1 MQGLERGALSATGV
15 MSDDELSGLDE
26 PVVRYFRAAIAPGT
40 PLATGARLR
49 ISGRIRVGRWLPFAS
64 TETLAPLTGFHWAA
78 RVAGGVMSG
87 GDYYAAGVA
96 HVDWRLLGV
105 IGLVRASGADVARSA
120 AARAGGE
127 GLWVPTA
134 LLPRFGV
141 RWTAESNSVLRASF
155 AVDDTPLDIRYELD
169 EHARVRSVRFAR
181 WGDPDRSGEF
191 GWHVAGGEIAAYR
204 TFGGLTIPSEGRF
217 GWHYGTPRWP
227 AGEFFRY
234 QITDLQPFVAA
245 DVAAGAAILPR

>member
-1 MQGLERGALSATGV
+1 MQRLESGALSTPGV
-15 MSDDELSGLDE
+15 MSDHELTGLDE

-49 ISGRIRVGRWLPFAS
+49 ISGRIRVGRWLPFTS
-64 TETLAPLTGFHWAA
+64 TETLVPLAGFHWAA

-96 HVDWRLLGV
+96 HLDWRLLGV
-105 IGLVRASGADVARSA
+105 IGLIRASGADVARSA

-141 RWTAESNSVLRASF
+141 RWTAESDSVLRAEF
-155 AVDDTPLDIRYELD
+155 AVDDTPLDVRYELD
-169 EHARVRSVRFAR
+169 AHARVRSVTFPR

-191 GWHVAGGEIAAYR
+191 GWHIAGGEITAHR

-217 GWHYGTPRWP
+217 GWHYGTPGWSR
-227 AGEFFRY
+227 GEFFRY
-234 QITDLQPFVAA
+234 RITGLQPLAHA
-245 DVAAGAAILPR
+245 DTAAGAAILAR